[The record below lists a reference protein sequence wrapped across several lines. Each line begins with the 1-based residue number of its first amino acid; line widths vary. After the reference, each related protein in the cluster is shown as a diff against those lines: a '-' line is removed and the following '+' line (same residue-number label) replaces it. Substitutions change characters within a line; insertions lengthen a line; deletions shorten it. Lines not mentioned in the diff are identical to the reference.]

1 MSAGQFM
8 TRLAQPAPVVLVDV
22 REAWELEVASVPVK
36 IVHIPLGQL
45 SQRFQELDP
54 ATETV
59 VLCRSG
65 GRSLQ
70 AAHFLAKQGFA
81 TVHNLSGGILA
92 WAQELDPTIPAY

>member
-8 TRLAQPAPVVLVDV
+8 ARLAQPAPVVLVDV

-45 SQRFQELDP
+45 SQRLQELDP

-65 GRSLQ
+65 GRSGQ
-70 AAHFLAKQGFA
+70 AAHFLDNQGFKS
-81 TVHNLSGGILA
+81 VHNLKGGILA

>member
-1 MSAGQFM
+1 MTAGQFM
-8 TRLAQPAPVVLVDV
+8 KRLAQPAPVVLVDV
-22 REAWELEVASVPVK
+22 REAWELEVASVPVT

-45 SQRFQELDP
+45 SQRLSELDP
-54 ATETV
+54 GTETV

-70 AAHFLAKQGFA
+70 AAHFLANQGFKS
-81 TVHNLSGGILA
+81 VHNLSGGILA